1 MCINIAE
8 LKAQK
13 WSKFF
18 VLLSYIVAV
27 LPLFYISFVT
37 LLWMC
42 SRREFGRRMIERV
55 RGWITE
61 NRRQMVLTG
70 SEESLPDRLIN
81 PDEYEEDL
89 TDPIDV

>member
-1 MCINIAE
+1 
-8 LKAQK
+8 
-13 WSKFF
+13 
-18 VLLSYIVAV
+18 
-27 LPLFYISFVT
+27 
-37 LLWMC
+37 
-42 SRREFGRRMIERV
+42 MIERV
-55 RGWITE
+55 HGWITE

>member
-1 MCINIAE
+1 M
-8 LKAQK
+8 KAQK

-37 LLWMC
+37 LLWMR

-55 RGWITE
+55 REWITE